1 MRYIRCPQMRLV
13 PDIKGCDPMAAA
25 LLVECRGQDEA
36 ALQVGCGVWRCAVRV
51 MPEVGVALQS

>member
-1 MRYIRCPQMRLV
+1 MRLV

-36 ALQVGCGVWRCAVRV
+36 ALQVCVGGTGEGAC
-51 MPEVGVALQS
+51 EVLVVLGLEGMGTVVS